1 MADPHALLWWLPV
14 GAGGHVVVHTSRW
27 WELWNAARERR
38 APEPLF
44 HAALEVFTAGHRHVI
59 EMGPAWG
66 QRDPSRQVV
75 ATGPVGSR
83 GLGRWVM
90 FRYEVRCWAEG
101 DIPDREFAA
110 GPPHRIPLT
119 VREAAELVALTAEVP
134 THVWGQDIFGV
145 GDMWNSNSLISWLL
159 QSGGVDARAL
169 APPTPGSAPGWQSG
183 ILAAREMETGV
194 DDR

>member
-1 MADPHALLWWLPV
+1 MADAHALLWWLPV

-27 WELWNAARERR
+27 WELWNAVRARR

-44 HAALEVFTAGHRHVI
+44 HAVLEVFTGQHRHVI

-66 QRDPSRQVV
+66 QRGPVRQVV
-75 ATGPVGSR
+75 ATGPVGAQA
-83 GLGRWVM
+83 LGRWVM

-101 DIPDREFAA
+101 DIPDREFAV
-110 GPPHRIPLT
+110 GPPRRISLT
-119 VREAAELVALTAEVP
+119 VREAADLVARTAEVP

-159 QSGGVDARAL
+159 QSSGIDARAL
-169 APPTPGSAPGWQSG
+169 APPAPGRAPGWRSG
-183 ILAAREMETGV
+183 ILAAMETERGV
-194 DDR
+194 RYL